1 MKPHAFIAMPF
12 GTKPGS
18 DGKPLHFNRIHAEL
32 LKPALEEAG
41 FEVFRADEE
50 KRAGDIRTD
59 MFQELLAA
67 DLVVADLTLDNPNV
81 WYELGV
87 RHALRA
93 RGVVLVQGPRPT
105 NPFDIYTDRKLNYS
119 LVDGAPDP
127 STLVADRAA
136 LTEMARET
144 LAASTRRKVSPVYT
158 LLPHLQQP
166 QWQALLVAGDNEFS
180 DAYRLWV
187 GRMEVARQK
196 GRAGDILVLAG
207 ETPVRAL
214 AVEARFQAGRALM
227 RVPQFAFALEQFE
240 AALALDDQHLGSR
253 QQRAVCLGRLGRMEE
268 AREAVAALT
277 TEHPQDPECWA
288 LAGRVEKCAWI
299 DRFRAPT
306 VAWAPGAFQDA
317 AAQEDALLAEAITP
331 YRKAFVINTQHFF
344 AGVNALTL
352 NVLRAHLGGEH
363 DAAETERLLAGLRW
377 AVACALEREPKDYWA
392 RAVQA
397 ELSLLCGDAAAVKRD
412 WKAAVAAAGRDW
424 FALDS
429 SHQQLQLLS
438 GVGFRPAE
446 TAQALAI
453 LDAELARLAPP
464 FAPRQVLLFSGHMVD
479 APDRAEPRFPLA
491 QEAGARAAIAQALAA
506 LDAGPED
513 LALTQGAAGG
523 DILFTEAALARGVRV
538 QWMQPLP
545 EPAFIEASVLSSAGA
560 EGWRARYFAAKA
572 GLAEPPRCMLQE
584 LGPPPREVSVW
595 ERGNQWLLHTALAH
609 GPDKARC
616 IVLWDGGGGDGP
628 GGTRHMFEEVR
639 RRTGR
644 VSWIKVK
651 DLPADSTPWR
661 AATP

>member
-1 MKPHAFIAMPF
+1 LKPHAFIAMPF
-12 GTKPGS
+12 GTKPDA
-18 DGKPLHFNRIHAEL
+18 DGQPLHFNRIYAEL
-32 LKPALEEAG
+32 LRPALEEAG

-50 KRAGDIRTD
+50 ERAGDIRTD

-87 RHALRA
+87 RHALCE
-93 RGVVLVQGPRPT
+93 RGVVLVQGPRST
-105 NPFDIYTDRKLNYS
+105 SPFDIYTDRKLRYS
-119 LVDGAPDP
+119 VAEGAPDP
-127 STLVADRAA
+127 GTLVADRAA
-136 LTEMARET
+136 ITAMARET
-144 LAASTRRKVSPVYT
+144 LAASTRRKVSPVYS
-158 LLPHLQQP
+158 LLPHLQAP
-166 QWQALLVAGDNEFS
+166 KWQALLMAGDNEFS
-180 DAYRLWV
+180 EAYRLWCS
-187 GRMEVARQK
+187 RMEVARRK

-240 AALALDDQHLGSR
+240 AALAIDDQHLGSR
-253 QQRAVCLGRLGRMEE
+253 QQRAVCLGRLSRMEE
-268 AREAVAALT
+268 AREAVAALLA
-277 TEHPQDPECWA
+277 EHPLDPECWA

-299 DRFRAPT
+299 ERFRASKA
-306 VAWAPGAFQDA
+306 AWTPGVFQQA
-317 AAQEDALLAEAITP
+317 AASEDAMLAEAIAP
-331 YRKAFVINTQHFF
+331 YRKAFVTDIRHFF

-363 DAAETERLLAGLRW
+363 SPAETDRLLDGLRW

-392 RAVQA
+392 RAAQA
-397 ELSLLCGDAAAVKRD
+397 EISLLCSDPAAVKRD

-438 GVGFRPAE
+438 GLGFRPEE

-453 LDAELARLAPP
+453 VDAELARLAPP

-479 APDRAEPRFPLA
+479 APDRATPRFPLA
-491 QEAGARAAIAQALAA
+491 KAAGARAAIDQALAA

-523 DILFTEAALARGVRV
+523 DIIFTEAALARGVRV
-538 QWMQPLP
+538 QWLQPLP
-545 EPAFIEASVLSSAGA
+545 EPEFIERSVLGSVGA
-560 EGWRARYFAAKA
+560 EDWRARYFAAKA
-572 GLAEPPRCMLQE
+572 GLAESPLCMTQE
-584 LGPPPREVSVW
+584 LGPPPRGVSVW
-595 ERGNQWLLHTALAH
+595 ERCNEWQLHTTLAH
-609 GPDKARC
+609 GPEKARGV
-616 IVLWDGGGGDGP
+616 VLWDGGGGDGP
-628 GGTRHMFEEVR
+628 GGTRHMVEEVR

-644 VSWIKVK
+644 VSWINIK
-651 DLPADSTPWR
+651 DVPAS
-661 AATP
+661 